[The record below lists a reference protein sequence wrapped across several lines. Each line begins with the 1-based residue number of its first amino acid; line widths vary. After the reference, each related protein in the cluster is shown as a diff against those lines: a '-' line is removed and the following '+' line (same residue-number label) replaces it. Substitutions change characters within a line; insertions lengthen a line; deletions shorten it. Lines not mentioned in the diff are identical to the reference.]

1 MIFDDFVSKL
11 GKKYEEDF
19 KLICDS
25 SEYNNKKMLDLTLSI
40 HQYIQASSEA
50 IYYYFLR
57 KKDENIEYD
66 KRVNLENGTDVDI
79 SCNIAG
85 YRINLEVKTP
95 ELFENTSKYKEGMI
109 YGHLNHRYP
118 DDMITK
124 EDVDKEMKE
133 IVGYFQGKADIK
145 KMDDNK
151 LKDYLVGCND
161 KVIPSDEATINVLL
175 ICLDSS
181 TMGSFLSYILNEYTG
196 LFSNNPFV
204 PAKEYE
210 KVDYIMLSNC
220 VEAHLDSNFK
230 FNVWDASNYI
240 NFVIPNYNKKI
251 IKGEK
256 DLLNNIFNDSFD
268 DYCKKRNGLMCCEG
282 NNLGDEFAFSNYL
295 AEDKN
300 LCFCQNHEKR
310 KY

>member
-57 KKDENIEYD
+57 RKDENIEYD
-66 KRVNLENGTDVDI
+66 KRVNMENGTDVDI
-79 SCNIAG
+79 SCNIAN
-85 YRINLEVKTP
+85 YRINLEVKTS

-133 IVGYFQGKADIK
+133 IVSYFQGKAAIK

-161 KVIPSDEATINVLL
+161 KVIPSDESTINVLL

-181 TMGSFLSYILNEYTG
+181 TMGSFLSYILNKYTG
-196 LFSNNPFV
+196 LFSNNPFD

-210 KVDYIMLSNC
+210 KVDYIILSNC
-220 VEAHLDSNFK
+220 V
-230 FNVWDASNYI
+230 
-240 NFVIPNYNKKI
+240 
-251 IKGEK
+251 
-256 DLLNNIFNDSFD
+256 
-268 DYCKKRNGLMCCEG
+268 
-282 NNLGDEFAFSNYL
+282 
-295 AEDKN
+295 
-300 LCFCQNHEKR
+300 
-310 KY
+310 